1 MRKSYAIKITNRL
14 YPPSYLPGFETRQ
27 DAERHF
33 RGLIQEA
40 GCSYSVVYV
49 NEYLNGAIDCKG
61 NYPVS
66 LIAEIIEPDK

>member
-27 DAERHF
+27 DAEKHL
-33 RGLIQEA
+33 RGLIQEP

-49 NEYLNGAIDCKG
+49 TEYLNGVIDCKG

-66 LIAEIIEPDK
+66 IIAEIMEFGK